1 MRFQDKE
8 QPMGIRL
15 GALRLYRKH
24 LLDQYA
30 DRCGFWSLRD
40 ISGQE
45 LSRVVVIMTDGADQ
59 AKYCLP
65 RDPMLRSAYRTSK
78 LRRPRIKLHGAW
90 AFGYCLRVA
99 LLEETTTHGSAMV
112 TEVIAHTL
120 EDVARISR
128 ERGVPSPTTLVVVGD
143 NTVKECKNTWLMSYL
158 SGLVSHHKMKPLGW
172 TINLTRFFCDFTP
185 PNIV

>member
-1 MRFQDKE
+1 MD
-8 QPMGIRL
+8 IRL

-65 RDPMLRSAYRTSK
+65 RDPMLRSAYRSSK

-90 AFGYCLRVA
+90 AFGFCLRVA

-112 TEVIAHTL
+112 TEIIAHTL

-143 NTVKECKNTWLMSYL
+143 NTVKECKNSWLMNYL
-158 SGLVSHHKMKPLGW
+158 SGLISHHKMKSLGW
-172 TINLTRFFCDFTP
+172 TIYIYIFDQCFL
-185 PNIV
+185 

>member
-1 MRFQDKE
+1 
-8 QPMGIRL
+8 
-15 GALRLYRKH
+15 
-24 LLDQYA
+24 
-30 DRCGFWSLRD
+30 
-40 ISGQE
+40 
-45 LSRVVVIMTDGADQ
+45 
-59 AKYCLP
+59 
-65 RDPMLRSAYRTSK
+65 
-78 LRRPRIKLHGAW
+78 
-90 AFGYCLRVA
+90 
-99 LLEETTTHGSAMV
+99 MV